1 VAKYSAEVEA
11 TQELHEHYMTM
22 INAYYMLFSEDLNSP
37 ESLDEL
43 NSAIEEIIAE
53 YGEDIIELSEDL
65 NDAKKAL
72 LELQNGTDSDSVAYE
87 QTLDR
92 LTDKVE
98 EIEAQINARLGEI
111 EYYEDLLKKTLEVF
125 AGADDDNA

>member
-1 VAKYSAEVEA
+1 VAKYSAEVKA
-11 TQELHEHYMTM
+11 TEELHEHYMTM

-43 NSAIEEIIAE
+43 NAAIEEIIAE

>member
-1 VAKYSAEVEA
+1 
-11 TQELHEHYMTM
+11 
-22 INAYYMLFSEDLNSP
+22 MLFSEDLNSP

>member
-1 VAKYSAEVEA
+1 
-11 TQELHEHYMTM
+11 
-22 INAYYMLFSEDLNSP
+22 LNSP

-43 NSAIEEIIAE
+43 NAAIEEIIAE